1 VPVGEMTS
9 FNVPDLLFDKY
20 IPNTFEELKILKKPV
35 LGVVA
40 LEKWN
45 KYLPST

>member
-1 VPVGEMTS
+1 M
-9 FNVPDLLFDKY
+9 FFICYKY
-20 IPNTFEELKILKKPV
+20 IPNTFEEFEILKKPV

-45 KYLPST
+45 KHLPST